1 MKNTS
6 CIFENENGGEESM
19 EVLNKKRVS
28 SKKLT
33 LTAMMVAITVLLDY
47 TIGVIPLPMVAITI
61 VHLPTVIAGIVM
73 GPVIGAVVG
82 FCMGAAGVIRSIT
95 RPSSPL
101 SILFINPIISIGPRI
116 FIGVMSYYGY
126 EFVKKL
132 FKEKNE
138 NVSVFIGAAIGSLT
152 NTVGVLGMLYLVYAE
167 RIEQILQG
175 KTAKAF
181 VITVASTNGIAE
193 AIAAG
198 IICTPIVLA
207 VKKIYK

>member
-1 MKNTS
+1 
-6 CIFENENGGEESM
+6 M

-73 GPVIGAVVG
+73 GPVMGAVVG
-82 FCMGAAGVIRSIT
+82 FCMGAASLIHSIT
-95 RPSSPL
+95 RPPSPL
-101 SILFINPIISIGPRI
+101 SVLFINPIISIVPRI
-116 FIGVMSYYGY
+116 FIGVMAYYGY

-132 FKEKNE
+132 FKGQKES
-138 NVSVFIGAAIGSLT
+138 VGVFIGAAIGSLT
-152 NTVGVLGMLYLVYAE
+152 NTVGVLGMLYLVYADK
-167 RIEQILQG
+167 IEQILEG
-175 KTAKAF
+175 TTAKAF
-181 VITVASTNGIAE
+181 VITVASTNGMAE

-198 IICTPIVLA
+198 IVCTPIVVA